1 MNRNQPSGGSAIRQ
15 RYAII
20 RDIGLRPKE
29 ASVVVCE
36 RGNVMGDK
44 SPKNNQKQ
52 KKQQD
57 SKKAAPA
64 KK

>member
-1 MNRNQPSGGSAIRQ
+1 M
-15 RYAII
+15 
-20 RDIGLRPKE
+20 
-29 ASVVVCE
+29 VVPPLLFE
-36 RGNVMGDK
+36 RSTVMGDK

-57 SKKAAPA
+57 TKKAPTA